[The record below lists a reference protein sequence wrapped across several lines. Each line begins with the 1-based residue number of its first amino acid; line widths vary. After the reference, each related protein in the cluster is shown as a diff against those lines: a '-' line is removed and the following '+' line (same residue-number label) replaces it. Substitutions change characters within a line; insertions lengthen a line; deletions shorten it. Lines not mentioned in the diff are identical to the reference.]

1 VYSNIKLK
9 TNKIKETKTNKIEA
23 NNDIRER
30 EENGSIYKRERRGHS
45 ASDISLTKVGLK
57 GDYNACCEPH

>member
-1 VYSNIKLK
+1 MSGRRVYSNIKLK

-30 EENGSIYKRERRGHS
+30 EENGSIYKRERVGGAQQAIFS
-45 ASDISLTKVGLK
+45 QQIFKSD
-57 GDYNACCEPH
+57 